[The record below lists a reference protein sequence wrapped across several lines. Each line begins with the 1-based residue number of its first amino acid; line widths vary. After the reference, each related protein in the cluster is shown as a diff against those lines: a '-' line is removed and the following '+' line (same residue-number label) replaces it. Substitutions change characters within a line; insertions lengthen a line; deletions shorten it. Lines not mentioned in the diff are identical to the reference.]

1 MTRAISIVLVA
12 RIGLQTVGCSTWRPL
27 ARANAVAEDD
37 SQSSSSIR
45 DQIQWKLKEGMH
57 VRIRIRAGTNAPI
70 KGQVIECI
78 IKEIGQASLTLTP
91 VDDYIRSTV
100 KREFTLHYADIMSI
114 EYRKSDHEPNEYV
127 VYLVTT
133 AILCLI
139 ILYSGL
145 SQAQL
150 D

>member
-1 MTRAISIVLVA
+1 MIRAFSIVLILA
-12 RIGLQTVGCSTWRPL
+12 IALQTVGCSSWRPL
-27 ARANAVAEDD
+27 ARMNEVPEDER
-37 SQSSSSIR
+37 QTYMR
-45 DQIQWKLKEGMH
+45 EQVLGKLKEGMA
-57 VRIRIRAGTNAPI
+57 VRITIRDGTAAPF
-70 KGQVIECI
+70 KRQVIECI
-78 IKEIGQASLTLTP
+78 IEEIGQASLTLTP
-91 VDDYIRSTV
+91 VDDHIRSTV

>member
-1 MTRAISIVLVA
+1 MIRVISIVLIA
-12 RIGLQTVGCSTWRPL
+12 AIALQTVGCSTWRPL
-27 ARANAVAEDD
+27 ARANAFAEDD
-37 SQSSSSIR
+37 SQSSVR
-45 DQIQWKLKEGMH
+45 DQVLGRLKVGMA
-57 VRIRIRAGTNAPI
+57 VKIRIRAGTPAPI

-91 VDDYIRSTV
+91 IADHIRSTV